1 MDRRREHVHLLR
13 FACADRRPVARLAR
27 DQESFFNV
35 AEFKAS
41 FPLILRKFVRNI
53 FIFCVAEVLVLIL
66 ALFIAVLRS
75 LPGPVFTPLRI
86 LAAGYTDLFRGV
98 PTILVIILLG
108 YGMPALNL
116 ARDPRLRLR
125 LGHLGA

>member
-1 MDRRREHVHLLR
+1 MVRSPGWPEIK
-13 FACADRRPVARLAR
+13 
-27 DQESFFNV
+27 ESFFNG

-86 LAAGYTDLFRGV
+86 LAAAYTDLFRGV
-98 PTILVIILLG
+98 PTILVDHPPG
-108 YGMPALNL
+108 VWDARAQPAR
-116 ARDPRLRLR
+116 ACPTPTTSGRSWR
-125 LGHLGA
+125 